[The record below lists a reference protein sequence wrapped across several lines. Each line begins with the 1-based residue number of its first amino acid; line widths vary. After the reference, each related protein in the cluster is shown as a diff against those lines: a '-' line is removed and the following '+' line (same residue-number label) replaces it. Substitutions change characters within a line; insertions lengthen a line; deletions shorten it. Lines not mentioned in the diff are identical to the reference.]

1 MGSPESPG
9 TAGLTQGG
17 GVTKDE
23 APGAEGGGQP
33 LAGTRG
39 PDRGRRPCKQGAT
52 APVPPGPGGPDRST
66 ALSRGPRGFIPL
78 CPRVGATSPWEAQR
92 PSTFLFLQKPE
103 RPSPVRAPHLGS
115 TTVAKPPRPPW
126 TSRGPAFPRP
136 PGSPWTPRTLPS
148 LPSQTD
154 PHCQPQ
160 GPRPTIDRAPPSGT
174 PRLLRAC
181 SLLAG
186 LWSPCQGRGMA
197 AHTSPSPATLAPGC
211 CPPRGRRGLPSRH
224 RFAHRFVGPHDLA

>member
-1 MGSPESPG
+1 MGSPASPG
-9 TAGLTQGG
+9 TTGLTQGG

-126 TSRGPAFPRP
+126 TLRGPAFPLP
-136 PGSPWTPRTLPS
+136 PGSPCTPRTLPS

-154 PHCQPQ
+154 PHCQPPGSPTHHRQ
-160 GPRPTIDRAPPSGT
+160 GPALWHPP
-174 PRLLRAC
+174 
-181 SLLAG
+181 LAEG
-186 LWSPCQGRGMA
+186 LQ
-197 AHTSPSPATLAPGC
+197 PA
-211 CPPRGRRGLPSRH
+211 R
-224 RFAHRFVGPHDLA
+224 RFVEPLPGEGHGCPHQPLSSDLSPWLLPTTREAGAVIPPQVCSQVCGPP